1 MSSIRGSE
9 VKKIC
14 LACEAD
20 RSSLMVKNGL
30 IKKAKKAGLDVE
42 IVHAPAT
49 QIPDDAD
56 VVVCHTGLAGAAR
69 NAAPEG
75 SVLIQF
81 TMFMNDPNLKN

>member
-1 MSSIRGSE
+1 MVNWIKTEPSGAAF
-9 VKKIC
+9 
-14 LACEAD
+14 LA
-20 RSSLMVKNGL
+20 
-30 IKKAKKAGLDVE
+30 
-42 IVHAPAT
+42 APAT

-81 TMFMNDPNLKN
+81 TMFMNDPNLKKLITDISEDNEITSSWIK